1 MNLNCKEILRL
12 GQVIKDFVR
21 HSKKEFVMN
30 RSENVFVT
38 VLGYLALAAILV
50 VVSAFIV
57 TAVWGMIVPTVF
69 AGAVEKGA
77 LPASLTLM
85 QAFKLSIMF
94 SIVGVA
100 GSSKSSSSKKS
111 SSSSSSNGG
120 CLETLMVSLIA
131 FVIMLPIWAIL
142 VAISG
147 FFVHLVW
154 GWVIPDVFAGAVELN
169 LLPAQLSVWH
179 AILVTALIGI
189 LGLKK

>member
-1 MNLNCKEILRL
+1 
-12 GQVIKDFVR
+12 
-21 HSKKEFVMN
+21 MN